1 MLVSLTVLS
10 LAFDSLH
17 REPSLD
23 IYSMSKRR
31 AELAIAPAP
40 ASPKTTSPSN
50 GRRAKLEPWQGYYA
64 HRVPH
69 ESPKRFAAKRGA
81 LRAQAADRGA
91 PRAPAPRA
99 WETPS
104 LASVAEAKAE
114 RDAPT
119 SRHELVRAWVN
130 SQFQGRVAHSRAR
143 PAKQKVAPATAMSG
157 R

>member
-1 MLVSLTVLS
+1 MSLTVLT
-10 LAFDSLH
+10 LAFDSLQ
-17 REPSLD
+17 REPS
-23 IYSMSKRR
+23 IFSMSKRR
-31 AELAIAPAP
+31 AELAITPAP

-81 LRAQAADRGA
+81 LRAASDRAAA
-91 PRAPAPRA
+91 PRARTPRA
-99 WETPS
+99 WEPQS
-104 LASVAEAKAE
+104 LARVEEAKAE
-114 RDAPT
+114 REAPT
-119 SRHELVRAWVN
+119 SRHELVRAWVK

-143 PAKQKVAPATAMSG
+143 PAKQKVAPATAVMG

>member
-1 MLVSLTVLS
+1 MLRSVCL
-10 LAFDSLH
+10 LAFVT
-17 REPSLD
+17 
-23 IYSMSKRR
+23 
-31 AELAIAPAP
+31 A
-40 ASPKTTSPSN
+40 AS
-50 GRRAKLEPWQGYYA
+50 AFL
-64 HRVPH
+64 
-69 ESPKRFAAKRGA
+69 
-81 LRAQAADRGA
+81 A